1 MTCPGCPRLHFPL
14 NPAKIRLNMQPGM
27 HHKGLAGRITSFLDR
42 EEIRTPLLRLQ
53 QLLPENARIY
63 IVGGALR
70 DQIIREFFGRGPV
83 TEDIDIFI
91 GNLADDFQLKGGA
104 ALGRCQTTELGGIRW
119 LPDSTRYAF
128 DLSRLQDF
136 VIFKKYGIQP
146 SLQNLLSAVDF
157 TFNAIAYDR
166 KSALLHQTCS
176 LQAIAQRLLD
186 FNSKWI
192 LSRKVIAYR
201 ALLLRFK
208 TGFILSEAVFD
219 FLKTNVDVEVLTF
232 VKNLLQTRL
241 PPDTVKAVLDDYR
254 RISGFKDYEQYRL
267 GAMNAAQK
275 ISNSDR

>member
-1 MTCPGCPRLHFPL
+1 M
-14 NPAKIRLNMQPGM
+14 
-27 HHKGLAGRITSFLDR
+27 
-42 EEIRTPLLRLQ
+42 
-53 QLLPENARIY
+53 
-63 IVGGALR
+63 
-70 DQIIREFFGRGPV
+70 
-83 TEDIDIFI
+83 
-91 GNLADDFQLKGGA
+91 
-104 ALGRCQTTELGGIRW
+104 
-119 LPDSTRYAF
+119 
-128 DLSRLQDF
+128 
-136 VIFKKYGIQP
+136 IFKKYGIQP

-166 KSALLHQTCS
+166 KSARLHQTCS
-176 LQAIAQRLLD
+176 LQAIAQRRLD

-201 ALLLRFK
+201 VLLLRFK